1 MRMELGCQSPKE
13 LEEKVR
19 SRLRPYLRCKL
30 IELVLVLRIFT
41 FAHTE
46 FRKLAVHT
54 IRVCERSEPFLEGLS
69 NVVRVCRDVFTL
81 EVPESHRVLT

>member
-13 LEEKVR
+13 LEKKVR
-19 SRLRPYLRCKL
+19 SRLRPYLRCKF
-30 IELVLVLRIFT
+30 IKLVLVLRVFT

-54 IRVCERSEPFLEGLS
+54 IRVCERSEPFLEGLGD
-69 NVVRVCRDVFTL
+69 VVRVRRDVLTL
-81 EVPESHRVLT
+81 EVPEAHRVPT